1 MVKVG
6 DFEFSLKE
14 LSGAMGDWG
23 TLLPICIGFM
33 AVNGMHP
40 ARFMLV
46 FGLTNIATGIIY
58 RAPMPLQPM
67 KAIAAVAIAGSW
79 SPDLITATGLS
90 MGLFWLLMSASSRI
104 EAFLS
109 NTPTPVI
116 RGIQLALG
124 VSLGWTGITM
134 MTDGMWWLGLLALA
148 VIVYMN
154 RGERRGPSAL
164 VVVLLGLGVM
174 VYRGTLD
181 WHIPGLYLPS
191 VSFPD
196 PGLAWKG
203 FLLGG
208 IGQIPL
214 TLTNAVIACVALM
227 REYFPEREVTERQ
240 LMFNMGIMNIGSSVL
255 GGFPM
260 CHGAGGLA
268 SQYYFGARTGG
279 ANILEGLLEVVLGLF
294 FGTALL
300 NLFTAFPAPII
311 GAMMVMVGIE
321 LGKFSQG
328 LPRSTWL
335 TVAVT
340 VTLGVLANLGVGF
353 AGGLVTE
360 LIANHFRGRKGP
372 VPRDTRQN

>member
-1 MVKVG
+1 MVRVG
-6 DFEFSLKE
+6 DFEFSVKE

-40 ARFMLV
+40 AQFMLV
-46 FGLTNIATGIIY
+46 FGLTNIATGLVY

-90 MGLFWLLMSASSRI
+90 MGVFWLLMSASGRI
-104 EAFLS
+104 ETFLR
-109 NTPTPVI
+109 NTPAPVV

-124 VSLGWTGITM
+124 ISLGWTGITM
-134 MTDGMWWLGLLALA
+134 MADETWWLGIVALLLIAF
-148 VIVYMN
+148 MN

-164 VVVLLGLGVM
+164 LVVLLGLGVM
-174 VYRGTLD
+174 VYQGTLE
-181 WHIPGLYLPS
+181 WHIPGLSLPTLS
-191 VSFPD
+191 LPD
-196 PGLAWKG
+196 PALAWKG

-214 TLTNAVIACVALM
+214 TLTNAVIACAALM
-227 REYFPEREVTERQ
+227 REYFPQREVAERR
-240 LMFNMGIMNIGSSVL
+240 LMFNMGIMNIGSSLL

-279 ANILEGLLEVVLGLF
+279 ANILEGLLEVALGLF

-300 NLFTAFPAPII
+300 NLFTAFPAPLI

-328 LPRSTWL
+328 LHRSSWPTA
-335 TVAVT
+335 AVT
-340 VTLGVLANLGVGF
+340 VSLGVIVNLGAGF
-353 AGGLVTE
+353 VGGLATE
-360 LIANHFRGRKGP
+360 LIVNHFRHR
-372 VPRDTRQN
+372 RDQATDRRQN